1 MICFIAWNVCL
12 NRKSKLN
19 DHKFGLCGPHLARGL
34 YVVHAALSQRK
45 SIKLKQ
51 HKIKCTYHETG
62 DLNSEKVESC
72 KAFILMSLILKFHYL
87 FQSMILIWK
96 FLKLIMSKFVIF
108 SFQRGNHVLKC
119 APRLQAFLI
128 ICWLGICKI
137 IDIQDTPIFRLTIHN
152 WSICSTRMPANNE
165 EKLYGYFSQL

>member
-1 MICFIAWNVCL
+1 MRPKKSLMRPYLYYKRIILIVCDHFILFICGGMSRN
-12 NRKSKLN
+12 
-19 DHKFGLCGPHLARGL
+19 
-34 YVVHAALSQRK
+34 Q
-45 SIKLKQ
+45 
-51 HKIKCTYHETG
+51 TG

-72 KAFILMSLILKFHYL
+72 KAFILMSLILKFHCL

-137 IDIQDTPIFRLTIHN
+137 IDTQGTPIFRLSTHN
-152 WSICSTRMPANNE
+152 WSICSTLMPAYNE
-165 EKLYGYFSQL
+165 GKLYGYFSQL